1 MKQRHQSILL
11 SGIIFIWLLVIVY
24 LFANNYYRQAFLSLA
39 PIAVVLLA
47 LLHGTSKITSL
58 ASRIFV
64 FGGIL
69 SIISLLVLSTF
80 SFTSA
85 TTHFAALI
93 IVTGLVLERIS
104 PHTRLQKWMFLA
116 IATKIE
122 AIIIGSLIAIA
133 PTTVTGINW
142 WWLIIPLMVTSV
154 LLLVLKQKF
163 AYRLMVILL
172 SAISIGLF
180 VAISLPVGI
189 FSATALI
196 SGLAVVWPAVTQRLI
211 GYRVFVLTKQ

>member
-80 SFTSA
+80 SFTSS

-133 PTTVTGINW
+133 PTTATGINW